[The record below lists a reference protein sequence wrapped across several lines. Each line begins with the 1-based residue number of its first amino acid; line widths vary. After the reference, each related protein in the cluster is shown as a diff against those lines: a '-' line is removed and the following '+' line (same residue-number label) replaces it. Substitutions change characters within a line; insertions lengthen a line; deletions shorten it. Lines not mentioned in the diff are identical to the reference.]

1 MLDEVLLAEHL
12 LNVMFPLFLTLF
24 IHVVVLFLQGRPGP
38 KGDAGDSGLP
48 GQKVSAAL
56 AQNEVFKQER
66 GIIHSLTTNLARVRT
81 QTAPQLGRIHRGQR
95 EDGSLQQL
103 SEYYF

>member
-1 MLDEVLLAEHL
+1 MKCCWQNIYL
-12 LNVMFPLFLTLF
+12 LNVLFLLFFTLF

-56 AQNEVFKQER
+56 AQNKVFKQET
-66 GIIHSLTTNLARVRT
+66 GIILSLTTNLARVRT
-81 QTAPQLGRIHRGQR
+81 QTALQLGRIQRGQR

-103 SEYYF
+103 YEYYF